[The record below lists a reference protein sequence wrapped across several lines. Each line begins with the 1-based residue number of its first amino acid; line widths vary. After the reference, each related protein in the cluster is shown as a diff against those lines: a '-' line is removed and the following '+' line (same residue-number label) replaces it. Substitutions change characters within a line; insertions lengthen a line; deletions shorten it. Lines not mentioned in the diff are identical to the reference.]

1 MAYSTEFQIQAT
13 CTNQNKEALM
23 AKYCQGLKLKVQ
35 DALILIKDTKDMTSL
50 IKQAIKID
58 NRIFQ
63 RERAN
68 KGSNSKPTPVYKV
81 LQQVQKLWYSAKLID
96 LSGI

>member
-1 MAYSTEFQIQAT
+1 ME
-13 CTNQNKEALM
+13 
-23 AKYCQGLKLKVQ
+23 
-35 DALILIKDTKDMTSL
+35 DADSITDL

-68 KGSNSKPTPVYKV
+68 KGNSKPIPVYRA
-81 LQQVQKLWYSAKLID
+81 L
-96 LSGI
+96 

>member
-1 MAYSTEFQIQAT
+1 ME
-13 CTNQNKEALM
+13 
-23 AKYCQGLKLKVQ
+23 
-35 DALILIKDTKDMTSL
+35 DANSIIDL
-50 IKQAIKID
+50 IKQVIKID

-68 KGSNSKPTPVYKV
+68 KGNSKPIPVYRA
-81 LQQVQKLWYSAKLID
+81 LQQVQKLWYSTELMD

>member
-1 MAYSTEFQIQAT
+1 MVYLTEFQIQAT
-13 CTNQNKEALM
+13 RTNQNKKALIV
-23 AKYCQGLKLKVQ
+23 KYCYGLKLKVQ
-35 DALILIKDTKDMTSL
+35 DALILIKDADSIIDL

-68 KGSNSKPTPVYKV
+68 KGNSKPIPIYRA
-81 LQQVQKLWYSAKLID
+81 L
-96 LSGI
+96 

>member
-1 MAYSTEFQIQAT
+1 ME
-13 CTNQNKEALM
+13 
-23 AKYCQGLKLKVQ
+23 
-35 DALILIKDTKDMTSL
+35 DADSITDL

-68 KGSNSKPTPVYKV
+68 KGSSKPMPMHRAP
-81 LQQVQKLWYSAKLID
+81 QQVQKLQYSAELID
-96 LSGI
+96 LSSIREY

>member
-1 MAYSTEFQIQAT
+1 MEDINSIT
-13 CTNQNKEALM
+13 
-23 AKYCQGLKLKVQ
+23 
-35 DALILIKDTKDMTSL
+35 DL
-50 IKQAIKID
+50 IKQVIKIN

-68 KGSNSKPTPVYKV
+68 KGSSKPTPMHKAP
-81 LQQVQKLWYSAKLID
+81 QQVQKPWYGAEPIN